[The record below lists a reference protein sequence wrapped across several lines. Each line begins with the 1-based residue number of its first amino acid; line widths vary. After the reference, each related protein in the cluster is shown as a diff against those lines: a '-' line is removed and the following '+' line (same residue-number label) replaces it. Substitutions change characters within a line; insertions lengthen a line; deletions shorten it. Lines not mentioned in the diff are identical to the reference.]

1 MSDKFCLRCLLRE
14 CGREDTLKTIIK
26 HIKKISAGEKASEKE
41 YSRRLGVCKECE
53 FLEEGTCLKCGCY
66 PEMKAAFNYQ
76 KCPMK
81 KW

>member
-1 MSDKFCLRCLLRE
+1 MRE
-14 CGREDTLKTIIK
+14 CGREDTFKTIIK
-26 HIKKISAGEKASEKE
+26 HIKKLSSGEKASDAE
-41 YSRRLGVCKECE
+41 YARRLGICKECE

-66 PEMKAAFNYQ
+66 PEFKAAFNIQ

>member
-1 MSDKFCLRCLLRE
+1 M
-14 CGREDTLKTIIK
+14 IK
-26 HIKKISAGEKASEKE
+26 HIKRISAGEKASDKE
-41 YSRRLGVCKECE
+41 YSRRLDVCRECE